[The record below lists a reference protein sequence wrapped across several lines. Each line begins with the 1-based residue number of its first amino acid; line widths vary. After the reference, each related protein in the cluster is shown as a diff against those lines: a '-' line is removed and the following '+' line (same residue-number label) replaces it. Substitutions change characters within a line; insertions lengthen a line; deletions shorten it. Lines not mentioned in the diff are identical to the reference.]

1 MTENSEADP
10 HRYTPGAGIPV
21 ALPLGSSGNALS
33 PNDQAASSES
43 RGTNTSRTPFSKKH
57 VAGTSGRV
65 GAVALDR
72 LNRLLPTRDRHV
84 LERVREHRYLS
95 THQIQE
101 FVFTTHQTQESAART
116 TRSVLLRLERS
127 LLLRPLERRI
137 GGVRA
142 GSSAQL
148 WQLTPAAARLL
159 LDEGSTYRTHEPS
172 PRFLGHCLAVA
183 DVHLALRRL
192 TSDDDITDVGVSI
205 EPTSWRRYSGSGG
218 ESRWLQPDLAAVV
231 STNHYDDRWFIE
243 VDLGTESLPTLL
255 RKCGQYEAYRA
266 SGIEQEASGGFPLV
280 LWVFT
285 KPQRA
290 EQLARS
296 VLRSPRLTPQL
307 FRYAGPSSLLDV
319 LRGDDR

>member
-1 MTENSEADP
+1 MTDHATALQPD
-10 HRYTPGAGIPV
+10 YTPGAGIPV
-21 ALPLGSSGNALS
+21 ALPLGQLPSSLS
-33 PNDQAASSES
+33 ASVQAASGRLE
-43 RGTNTSRTPFSKKH
+43 GTNTPRTSSAEHYRP
-57 VAGTSGRV
+57 AGSGRV
-65 GAVALDR
+65 GAVQLDR
-72 LNRLLPTRDRHV
+72 LNRLLPERDRRV

-101 FVFTTHQTQESAART
+101 FVFTTHQSEDSAART
-116 TRSVLLRLERS
+116 TRRVLLRLQRS

-183 DVHLALRRL
+183 DVHLALRQM
-192 TSDDDITDVGVSI
+192 TSTSELSAVDVAV
-205 EPTSWRRYSGSGG
+205 EPASWRRYSGSGG
-218 ESRWLQPDLAAVV
+218 EARWLQPDLAATV
-231 STNHYDDRWFIE
+231 STFEYDDRWFIE

-255 RKCGQYEAYRA
+255 KKCGQYEAYRS
-266 SGIEQEASGGFPLV
+266 SGIEQDATGGFPLV

-285 KPQRA
+285 KPQRV
-290 EQLARS
+290 EQLARM

-307 FRYAGPSSLLDV
+307 FRYADPTTLLDV
-319 LRGDDR
+319 LRGGEQ